1 MMLKRVFNILLFII
15 TLPVICLGQE
25 TDPGP
30 DYQMI
35 MMNNPAFSGAE
46 GEGVLRLSYLNF
58 FPGNHYN
65 LHSVF
70 SSYDS
75 YFPAL
80 HGGAGIWLSDDYM
93 GGIVNDLRGGLSYAY
108 FLKAG
113 ENLFINAGLSASVY
127 HRGYNFDGA
136 ILPDQIDPLGGVSL
150 PSGESLASSGR
161 TVFDIGAGFLFM
173 SRNIFGGISL
183 NHLAEPDLSIGGQ
196 TYERLKRKLLL
207 NISGDFFTGKSQKLK
222 IRPLAV
228 FGLQGGFISAGAG
241 TVFETNYL
249 SANVVFLGDNGKNMN
264 IQTGFSIKVGKMS
277 VYYNYRFNITSGNNL
292 MPFSLLHQTGLAFSL
307 NNVDKR
313 NLIKTINF
321 PKL

>member
-1 MMLKRVFNILLFII
+1 
-15 TLPVICLGQE
+15 
-25 TDPGP
+25 
-30 DYQMI
+30 
-35 MMNNPAFSGAE
+35 
-46 GEGVLRLSYLNF
+46 
-58 FPGNHYN
+58 
-65 LHSVF
+65 
-70 SSYDS
+70 
-75 YFPAL
+75 
-80 HGGAGIWLSDDYM
+80 
-93 GGIVNDLRGGLSYAY
+93 
-108 FLKAG
+108 
-113 ENLFINAGLSASVY
+113 
-127 HRGYNFDGA
+127 
-136 ILPDQIDPLGGVSL
+136 
-150 PSGESLASSGR
+150 
-161 TVFDIGAGFLFM
+161 M
-173 SRNIFGGISL
+173 SRNIFGGVSL
-183 NHLAEPDLSIGGQ
+183 NHLAEPDLSISGQ

-207 NISGDFFTGKSQKLK
+207 NISGDFFTGKSQNLK